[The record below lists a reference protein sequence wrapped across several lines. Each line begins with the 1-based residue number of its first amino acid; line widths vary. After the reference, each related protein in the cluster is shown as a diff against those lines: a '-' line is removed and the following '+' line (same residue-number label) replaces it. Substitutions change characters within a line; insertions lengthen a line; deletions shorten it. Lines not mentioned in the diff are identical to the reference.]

1 LNCSHAV
8 ICEEYSDTSQKIVF
22 EGCWK
27 IDDIKTPVDRENCD
41 KFEEDPQRVKR
52 SFWKKWEGC
61 IYIASGG
68 QENEINYEAFSTAR
82 DLLTAEHERAGI
94 PGPAV
99 EHEQTGEGE
108 PLPGLEEPETP
119 RYIHE
124 LPDLTADIP
133 ESDSNCASEQSDS
146 NYARPGPEINTRTT
160 RSLVLQA
167 LAHNISRLSEIA
179 EFAGVHPSTAHY
191 HLSSFIKSGAVKK
204 SGYGTYVLR
213 DSGSKS
219 SDQDLKTFEKSGYTS
234 SQRFELLKTSM
245 GELLKI
251 VVEETLNGN
260 PNITNKLLADITGL
274 SKSYVN
280 RLCVKL
286 EEKEL
291 IERKNLG
298 MFIHNEATIHAV
310 KLLTTPSTLHAVEVT
325 PCEQNLNPSKSLE
338 VRPNNIRFKVQV
350 LEGDPAPHWKEVPMR
365 SWIARWCHDY
375 ECPVQFTPSHAVI
388 YIPAFNTENLFFSF
402 YEAYKR
408 AKAVLQALEHDH
420 NYKFGE
426 IEMIAAHNAIV
437 NDPLALLAEFDGVVQ
452 DKDKRLQLDRSC
464 GFKELEAIQTHIC
477 EEDIIKILNLIYNP
491 VIKGEYNPWEL
502 LKGIQKTQ
510 LMFDQNLKDHLK
522 LVSALR
528 ESGEALRESAKTIK
542 DVTQT
547 MKEEINRFSVR
558 GLFSGLFRR
567 GHK

>member
-1 LNCSHAV
+1 MIDKLPKCLHTCLNCSHAV
-8 ICEEYSDTSQKIVF
+8 IVEKYSNPFERIVF
-22 EGCWK
+22 DGCWK
-27 IDDIKTPVDRENCD
+27 INSVKTPVDRENCD
-41 KFEEDPQRVKR
+41 KFKEDPNRVTR
-52 SFWKKWEGC
+52 SFWKKWKGR

-68 QENEINYEAFSTAR
+68 QEDEVNYEAFTAAQN
-82 DLLTAEHERAGI
+82 LLTAEHEKPEV
-94 PGPAV
+94 PGPATKCKQTK
-99 EHEQTGEGE
+99 EHE
-108 PLPGLEEPETP
+108 LPAVRKEPEVPT
-119 RYIHE
+119 YIHE
-124 LPDLTADIP
+124 LPDRTKVP
-133 ESDSNCASEQSDS
+133 SDN
-146 NYARPGPEINTRTT
+146 ARPAETKDLTT

-167 LAHNISRLSEIA
+167 LANNISRLKDIA
-179 EFAGVHPSTAHY
+179 HFAAVNPSTAHY
-191 HLSSFIKSGAVKK
+191 HLSILIRSGQVER
-204 SGYGTYVLR
+204 SGYGRYGLR
-213 DSGSKS
+213 ESTRSYE
-219 SDQDLKTFEKSGYTS
+219 QDLKTFEKNGHTS
-234 SQRFELLKTSM
+234 LQRFELLKTSE
-245 GELLKI
+245 GKLLRI

-260 PNITNKLLADITGL
+260 PNITNKLLSDLAGL

-286 EEKEL
+286 EEKGL
-291 IERKNLG
+291 LKRKNLG

-310 KLLTTPSTLHAVEVT
+310 KLFTTPSTLHAVEVT
-325 PCEQNLNPSKSLE
+325 PCEKDLRSSKPLE

-365 SWIARWCHDY
+365 SWVARWCHDY

-388 YIPAFNTENLFFSF
+388 YVPAFNTENLFFSF

-408 AKAVLQALEHDH
+408 LKAVLEALEHDY
-420 NYKFGE
+420 NYKFGN

-437 NDPLALLAEFDGVVQ
+437 NDPLALLAEFDGVIQ

-477 EEDIIKILNLIYNP
+477 EEDIIKILNQIYNP

-510 LMFDQNLKDHLK
+510 LMFDQNMKDHLK

-528 ESGEALRESAKTIK
+528 ESGEALRESAHIIR

-547 MKEEINRFSVR
+547 LRDEINRSSLKS
-558 GLFSGLFRR
+558 LFSRVLGRNST
-567 GHK
+567 